1 MESGGLN
8 PRLLHDSAEI
18 SDLQIL
24 WEDSEHALC
33 RGRRPER
40 DSSLGSVLI
49 VLPTTEQPTPAVLDR
64 LAHEYDLK
72 DELDPAWAV
81 RPLGLLRREGR
92 IFLLLDDPGGEPLEK
107 LIGEPME
114 VGTFLGFA
122 IDAAAALSKAHS
134 RGLVHKDIKPANIFV
149 NCTGA
154 PVRLSGFGLA
164 SRLPLERRAPEPLE
178 FIAGTLAYMAPE
190 QTGRMNRSV
199 DLRSDLYALGVTFYR
214 MLTGVLAV
222 QCCRPDGV
230 GALSYRARTCR
241 PGRKVRERARSDLQ
255 HRHEAPRQDGRAAL
269 PDGCGPRARSQALLE
284 PMGREKAHRVFF
296 GRRTRYVGAAVDSRE
311 ALRARARGREVT
323 RGVRPRCRGQWA
335 GTGSGRRPGRH
346 WEVFG
351 GRRTASRTR
360 AVAWSFRVRQVRPT
374 QARCP
379 LRQCSASATG
389 ADQTAVR
396 KKRRRVGALASCTQH
411 GARSKR
417 CPDGDARPG
426 ARAPHRCA
434 TADSGT
440 PAERRAA
447 AVSLRTTSSARRI
460 RATRTSTGTVPGRPA
475 MARCS
480 YARPARGSAD

>member
-1 MESGGLN
+1 
-8 PRLLHDSAEI
+8 
-18 SDLQIL
+18 
-24 WEDSEHALC
+24 
-33 RGRRPER
+33 
-40 DSSLGSVLI
+40 
-49 VLPTTEQPTPAVLDR
+49 
-64 LAHEYDLK
+64 
-72 DELDPAWAV
+72 
-81 RPLGLLRREGR
+81 
-92 IFLLLDDPGGEPLEK
+92 
-107 LIGEPME
+107 
-114 VGTFLGFA
+114 
-122 IDAAAALSKAHS
+122 
-134 RGLVHKDIKPANIFV
+134 
-149 NCTGA
+149 
-154 PVRLSGFGLA
+154 
-164 SRLPLERRAPEPLE
+164 
-178 FIAGTLAYMAPE
+178 
-190 QTGRMNRSV
+190 
-199 DLRSDLYALGVTFYR
+199 
-214 MLTGVLAV
+214 MLTGVLPFSAADPMEWV
-222 QCCRPDGV
+222 HCHIAREPVAPTVRCASVPAPISNIVMKLLAKTAEQRYQTAAGLEHDLRRC
-230 GALSYRARTCR
+230 LSQW
-241 PGRKVRERARSDLQ
+241 E
-255 HRHEAPRQDGRAAL
+255 
-269 PDGCGPRARSQALLE
+269 
-284 PMGREKAHRVFF
+284 EKKHIDVF

-434 TADSGT
+434 TANSGS

-480 YARPARGSAD
+480 YARPARGSAE